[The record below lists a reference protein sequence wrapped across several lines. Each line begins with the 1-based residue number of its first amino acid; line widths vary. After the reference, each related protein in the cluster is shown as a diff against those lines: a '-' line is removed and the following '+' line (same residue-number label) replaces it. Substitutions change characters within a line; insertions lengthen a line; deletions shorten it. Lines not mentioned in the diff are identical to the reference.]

1 MSAVTANPS
10 AETSR
15 AAPRAVATWLLV
27 CCAMIFAMAVI
38 GAITRLTESGLS
50 IMEWDPITGAIPPL
64 SHAEWQRLFAL
75 YQETGEYKSLPGGMT
90 LGGFQ
95 QIFWWEWIH
104 RLWGRTIG
112 LVYLLPF
119 LWFLWRGKVPAGFA
133 GPLWIGF
140 ALGGLQGFMGWFMVE
155 SGFSARTDVSQYRL
169 VMHLG
174 LALLIYC
181 YLLWIALSLLRGA
194 TPRPARAP
202 RRSLPL
208 FLALLVL
215 TLAAGGFVAGTDA
228 GLTYNTF
235 PLMDGRLVP
244 SGYAALS
251 PWWLNWFETIAA
263 VQFDHRLLATLTLLG
278 ALALAWR
285 GWSRAGGTPLARD
298 LTLVAAA
305 AVLQYGLGVATLLE
319 AVPVPLGALHQAG
332 AILLLTATV
341 NALHRRFARPRDLAG
356 VGVAGV
362 GVAGTGVAG
371 TGMAGVR
378 R

>member
-1 MSAVTANPS
+1 MSAVTLSRS
-10 AETSR
+10 ARTSR
-15 AAPRAVATWLLV
+15 AAPRAVAAWLLI

-64 SHAEWQRLFAL
+64 SHAEWERLFGL
-75 YQETGEYKSLPGGMT
+75 YQETGEYRSLPGGMT

-119 LWFLWRGKVPAGFA
+119 LWFLWRRKVPAGFA
-133 GPLWIGF
+133 APLWIGF
-140 ALGGLQGFMGWFMVE
+140 GLGALQGFMGWFMVE

-174 LALLIYC
+174 LALLIYS
-181 YLLWIALSLLRGA
+181 YLLWIALSLLRGV
-194 TPRPARAP
+194 TPPAPRAP
-202 RRSLPL
+202 RRSLPI

-285 GWSRAGGTPLARD
+285 SWARAGGTPLARG
-298 LTLVAAA
+298 LALVAAA
-305 AVLQYGLGVATLLE
+305 ALLQYCLGVATLLA

-341 NALHRRFARPRDLAG
+341 DALHRRFARPRAS
-356 VGVAGV
+356 
-362 GVAGTGVAG
+362 AGTAP
-371 TGMAGVR
+371 GMAGVAR
-378 R
+378 